1 MGDIR
6 EATEETQERGGL
18 TEQDEGNGML
28 ESSHY
33 FVFRTLNV
41 FLFQD
46 CQIRLKEVGEVLFK
60 QDRVEGEDGFAGLST
75 TVDEESKGVVCETTF
90 EIGG

>member
-1 MGDIR
+1 
-6 EATEETQERGGL
+6 
-18 TEQDEGNGML
+18 
-28 ESSHY
+28 
-33 FVFRTLNV
+33 
-41 FLFQD
+41 
-46 CQIRLKEVGEVLFK
+46 VLFK